1 MIFISS
7 DIQIF
12 PSASEKS
19 DEAKINQIR
28 SFIDRLRAELD
39 EKVEELETLKSE
51 YDQQEK
57 QEQENKVVTTSFLNQ
72 HLILIKISICK

>member
-12 PSASEKS
+12 PSTSEKS
-19 DEAKINQIR
+19 DEAKIDQMQ

-39 EKVEELETLKSE
+39 EKTKELEILKSNH
-51 YDQQEK
+51 DQQEEK
-57 QEQENKVVTTSFLNQ
+57 QEQENKVIATSFLNQ
-72 HLILIKISICK
+72 HFILIKH

>member
-12 PSASEKS
+12 SSNSEKS
-19 DEAKINQIR
+19 DEAKIDQMQ

-39 EKVEELETLKSE
+39 EKTKELEILKSNH
-51 YDQQEK
+51 DQQEEK
-57 QEQENKVVTTSFLNQ
+57 QEQESKVIATSFLNQ
-72 HLILIKISICK
+72 HFILIKH